1 MKKLLLILLVIS
13 GLQATA
19 GEYVIDG
26 AHSHVMFKIK
36 HMTISS
42 VTGRF
47 EKFKGSFTFDP
58 KHVEQS
64 TGNVTIDVNS
74 VNTDVAD
81 RDKHLKSPEFFDV
94 AKYPEMIFKSTK
106 VIVKDKNHFQLKG
119 NLTLHGVTRAITLN
133 VEYGGTAVDPWGN
146 TRVAFSA
153 TGKLNRKDYGLMWN
167 KLLETGGLLVGE
179 EVTINIEV
187 EAILQK

>member
-1 MKKLLLILLVIS
+1 
-13 GLQATA
+13 
-19 GEYVIDG
+19 
-26 AHSHVMFKIK
+26 
-36 HMTISS
+36 
-42 VTGRF
+42 
-47 EKFKGSFTFDP
+47 
-58 KHVEQS
+58 
-64 TGNVTIDVNS
+64 
-74 VNTDVAD
+74 
-81 RDKHLKSPEFFDV
+81 
-94 AKYPEMIFKSTK
+94 MIFKSTK
-106 VIVKDKNHFQLKG
+106 VVVKAKNYFQLKG
-119 NLTLHGVTRAITLN
+119 NLTLHGVTQAITLD

>member
-1 MKKLLLILLVIS
+1 MKRLLLILLLIS
-13 GLQATA
+13 GLRVSA

-58 KHVEQS
+58 NHVDKS
-64 TGNVTIDVNS
+64 SGSVTVDVNS
-74 VNTDVAD
+74 VNTDVVD
-81 RDKHLKSPEFFDV
+81 RDNHLKSPEFFDA
-94 AKYPEMIFKSTK
+94 AKYPEMTFKSTK
-106 VIVKDKNHFQLKG
+106 VIVKDKTHFQLAG
-119 NLTLHGVTRAITLN
+119 NLTLHGVTRPITLD

-153 TGKLNRKDYGLMWN
+153 TGTLNRKDYGLTWN
-167 KLLETGGLLVGE
+167 KLLETGGLLVGD